1 MNRTW
6 ERIIR
11 ENRETILKRWLEFG
25 LDLFSG
31 KMAPGT
37 PISEALA
44 DGMGM
49 MLDGFAE
56 DGERCREGVSRV
68 TRILAVHPFRPS
80 RSLSLFPELRSI
92 LQETGGSEGDAPF
105 CTERIEAIL
114 FEAFDLFMGH
124 RETIY
129 QLKVEESRS
138 KMHML
143 LRSTG
148 S

>member
-56 DGERCREGVSRV
+56 DGERFREGVSRV

-80 RSLSLFPELRSI
+80 RSLSLFRELRSI
-92 LQETGGSEGDAPF
+92 LQEIGGSEGDAQF
-105 CTERIEAIL
+105 CTERIEGML
-114 FEAFDLFMGH
+114 FEAFDLFMEH

-143 LRSTG
+143 LRRTG

>member
-49 MLDGFAE
+49 
-56 DGERCREGVSRV
+56 
-68 TRILAVHPFRPS
+68 
-80 RSLSLFPELRSI
+80 
-92 LQETGGSEGDAPF
+92 
-105 CTERIEAIL
+105 
-114 FEAFDLFMGH
+114 
-124 RETIY
+124 
-129 QLKVEESRS
+129 
-138 KMHML
+138 
-143 LRSTG
+143 
-148 S
+148 

>member
-1 MNRTW
+1 MKRTW

-11 ENRETILKRWLEFG
+11 ENRETILHRWHERG
-25 LDLFSG
+25 LDLFTG

-37 PISEALA
+37 PLAEALA

-49 MLDGFAE
+49 ILDGFHN
-56 DGERCREGVSRV
+56 DSDLCHEGVLRV

-80 RSLSLFPELRSI
+80 RSLSLFRELSAI
-92 LQETGGSEGDAPF
+92 LQETGGAEADASF
-105 CTERIEAIL
+105 CRERIEETV
-114 FEAFDLFMGH
+114 FEAFDRFMEH

-143 LRSTG
+143 LGRTG